1 MSTDRRGE
9 ARAPTEGPSAGL
21 LSGIRRAARQ
31 PRVAMALK
39 AAVAAAVAWT
49 VVQPIGG
56 VVDNY
61 PYYAPFGAVVAVS
74 TTVVSSARESLQS
87 VLAILLGGGAAIAL
101 DIWLGKGAV
110 TVAAV
115 VAVGTVLGGWRRL
128 GAMGGWVPFSGLF
141 VLILGAAH
149 PEQYAAA
156 YAGLT
161 ALGATIGVG
170 VNFMFPP
177 LPLDTAKEALD
188 RLRDTLARQFDDLAE
203 SLLAEEPMGL
213 SDAQE
218 RAQAV
223 ESASAETRAT
233 VQRATE
239 AQRANW
245 RARRWRERARRQ
257 YDAAMML
264 EQLPFLVEEVTA
276 IVDHETADQDRV
288 PWGAPLRPRI
298 AHALQATVDLLRSID
313 GDGAGNVEVMALDEA
328 LDRLTEEVRQ
338 ARNATGDD
346 LFGVGSIITTL
357 RRARASVQPRS
368 AEPARS

>member
-1 MSTDRRGE
+1 
-9 ARAPTEGPSAGL
+9 
-21 LSGIRRAARQ
+21 
-31 PRVAMALK
+31 MALK
-39 AAVAAAVAWT
+39 AAAAAAIAWI

-74 TTVVSSARESLQS
+74 TTVVSSARESFQS
-87 VLAILLGGGAAIAL
+87 VVAILLGGGAAIAL
-101 DIWLGKGAV
+101 DAWLGKGAL

-128 GAMGGWVPFSGLF
+128 GGMGGWVPFSGLF

-149 PEQYAAA
+149 PGQYVAA

-170 VNFMFPP
+170 VNFLFPP
-177 LPLDTAKEALD
+177 LPLDAAEESLD
-188 RLRDTLARQFDDLAE
+188 RLRDTLAKQFDDLAE
-203 SLLAEEPMGL
+203 FLLAERPVAP
-213 SDAQE
+213 SDWQE

-223 ESASAETRAT
+223 ESASTETRET
-233 VQRATE
+233 VQRAVE

-245 RARRWRERARRQ
+245 RARRWREQAQRQ

-276 IVDHETADQDRV
+276 IVAHETGDRESV

-298 AHALQATVDLLRSID
+298 AHALQATADLLRSTD
-313 GDGAGNVEVMALDEA
+313 GDGAGQEEITGLDEA
-328 LDRLTEEVRQ
+328 LDRLTDEVRE
-338 ARNATGDD
+338 ARESTGDD

-357 RRARASVQPRS
+357 RRARASVQPRDEKRDED
-368 AEPARS
+368 AER